1 MQRARDSKVITVTA
15 RNQIG
20 VTNCW
25 TAGRDAVMGNGN
37 GMYCV
42 AMSVEVSYFGD
53 CFNARWVGITA
64 AAHSAGERVY
74 YPSPI
79 GIEKPL

>member
-25 TAGRDAVMGNGN
+25 TAGRDTVMGNGN

-64 AAHSAGERVY
+64 AA
-74 YPSPI
+74 I
-79 GIEKPL
+79 